1 MTVLK
6 VLQLIPTLDRSGAE
20 KQMVLLCQGLPRDR
34 FEVEAAALTRLGPFE
49 ADLRD
54 AGIPLTLIGKP
65 LKIDPFALGRLT
77 RFMKAK
83 RFDVVQTW
91 VFAANSYGRV
101 AAKRAKVPVIVTAE
115 MAVDLWKSRG
125 HLMID
130 RQLAKWTDRVVG
142 NSHAVVDFYRKV
154 GVPENKLGM
163 IYSGVAEEP
172 LPQVDA
178 TAVRAEFG
186 WSAEV
191 PLIVFIGRLMAQKA
205 VADLVAAIDI
215 LQHVRPDAKTLIIG
229 GGPLRDELIETAHKF
244 DLDDKVR
251 FVGHRE
257 DAQRLLAAADLLVLP
272 SLYEGLPNVV
282 LEAMR
287 LGKPVVATAAPG
299 TTEVVVDGETG
310 LLVPLQNPTELARG
324 IRKVLADN
332 ELAKRLGEAGRERV
346 AREFGVQTMID
357 RAWTD
362 PQIFRCELP
371 ENRAEFYPRR

>member
-115 MAVDLWKSRG
+115 MAGDLWKSRG

-357 RAWTD
+357 RFA
-362 PQIFRCELP
+362 ELY
-371 ENRAEFYPRR
+371 ENLYAKTRSRVG

>member
-357 RAWTD
+357 RFA
-362 PQIFRCELP
+362 ELY
-371 ENRAEFYPRR
+371 ENLYAKTRSRVG